1 LLSTARLTLALY
13 TLLLIARSQ
22 PALVSRAM
30 HKQVLVAHEVHTV
43 LRTLVVAGKVSRV
56 EGSLGEGED
65 EYDWERDHWA
75 LDGCVWR

>member
-1 LLSTARLTLALY
+1 
-13 TLLLIARSQ
+13 
-22 PALVSRAM
+22 M

-65 EYDWERDHWA
+65 EYDWERDHWT
-75 LDGCVWR
+75 LGGCVWR